1 MTPEAESLVRCIHR
15 AGVPFALA
23 ATGGGSEAVAELL
36 RVPGGSHS
44 VLEAIVPYSSE
55 SLTALLKARPEQFC
69 SSYTARLMAMAAY
82 ERAVLYQRQAGA
94 AGPVAGVGCTAS
106 LVSDR
111 PKKGPHRIH
120 VAGQTATL
128 TATASL
134 ELEKG
139 ARDRAEEELLAA
151 HLLLNM
157 VAQAC
162 AVAERIPLALRNDE
176 RVDAVTLVGSPWC
189 QKLFAGEIDAV
200 LVRGQMDD
208 DTVVRRVAGQDADRA
223 GFDTGKATPDV
234 SVLYE
239 TGSTGVAPQ
248 LVFPGAFHPLHGGH
262 MAMAMYA
269 AARLRM
275 RAEWE
280 ISITNVDKPPLDFV
294 EMQTRVS
301 QFAET
306 APVWLTRAPTFVEK
320 SAIFPAA
327 TFIVGADTIT
337 RIAEPRYYHDD
348 AQACRSAI
356 AQIARQGCR
365 FLVFGRKTAT
375 GYETLSDLPLPP
387 ELRAICD
394 EVSEIDFRMDISS
407 TDIRRHATDG

>member
-1 MTPEAESLVRCIHR
+1 MTPKADSLVRSIHR
-15 AGVPFALA
+15 AGIPFVLA

-36 RVPGGSHS
+36 RVPGGSHC
-44 VLEAIVPYSSE
+44 VLEAIVPYSTE

-82 ERAVLYQRQAGA
+82 ERAALYQHQAGTT
-94 AGPVAGVGCTAS
+94 GPVAGVACTAS

-111 PKKGPHRIH
+111 PKRGPHRIH

-139 ARDRAEEELLAA
+139 ARDRAQEELLAA
-151 HLLLNM
+151 HVLLNM
-157 VAQAC
+157 VAQVC
-162 AVAERIPLALRNDE
+162 NVVERIPLELRNEE
-176 RVDAVTLVGSPWC
+176 RVEALTLVGSPWC

-200 LVRGQMDD
+200 LVRGQVDYD
-208 DTVVRRVAGQDADRA
+208 AVVRQVAKQDADRA
-223 GFDTGKATPDV
+223 GFDASKLTQGV
-234 SVLYE
+234 SIIYE
-239 TGSTGVAPQ
+239 TGNTGVVPQ

-262 MAMAMYA
+262 MAMAMHA
-269 AARLRM
+269 AARLQM

-294 EMQTRVS
+294 EMQARAS
-301 QFAET
+301 QFAGS

-327 TFIVGADTIT
+327 TFVVGADTIT
-337 RIAEPRYYHDD
+337 RIADPRYYHDD
-348 AQACRSAI
+348 EQACREAI
-356 AQIARQGCR
+356 AMIARRDCR
-365 FLVFGRKTAT
+365 FLVFGRKIAT
-375 GYETLSDLPLPP
+375 GYETLSGLRLPP

-394 EVSEIDFRMDISS
+394 EVSEVDFRMDVSS
-407 TDIRRHATDG
+407 TDIRRHAADE